1 MPAPCASAGR
11 YYIGLWFPADFSC
24 CIVVACAASG
34 KGGPPPRHF
43 FHDACRSPA
52 RRAARGGRA
61 PCTPGL
67 GRCPW
72 EPRFDVSP
80 VERLAHM
87 LTGRPKLENINVCFG
102 TTEACADSLIALL
115 TSIAGGLGGGSP
127 SQRGAR
133 GAEPTRMRGAQMSFS
148 GEREGGGPRIRFDGQ
163 GVYNLGMPRCGK
175 R

>member
-11 YYIGLWFPADFSC
+11 HYIGLWFPADFSC

-115 TSIAGGLGGGSP
+115 TSIAGGLGGRLALPAGSARGGAH
-127 SQRGAR
+127 SHARGADELQRGAR
-133 GAEPTRMRGAQMSFS
+133 GAE
-148 GEREGGGPRIRFDGQ
+148 PRIRFDGQ